1 MGDEPQ
7 ATVRISCPGVT
18 RAGRLCGRPVT
29 EGADFCHYHDPAR
42 AEQRRQIASKAG
54 KSKPLS
60 ESARLRR
67 GLFALI
73 EEVKAAEVDPKV
85 ANTIAVLANS
95 IIGTLRL
102 DSKLR
107 ELENIEIRLRDLE
120 HAARQESL

>member
-1 MGDEPQ
+1 MDDE
-7 ATVRISCPGVT
+7 TSSVVRISCPGVT
-18 RAGRLCGRPVT
+18 RAGRLCGRPVA

-42 AEQRRQIASKAG
+42 AEQRRRIASKAG
-54 KSKPLS
+54 KSRPLS

-73 EEVKAAEVDPKV
+73 EEVKAAEVDPKI

-107 ELENIEIRLRDLE
+107 ELEDIEIRLRDLE
-120 HAARQESL
+120 RAASQDNL

>member
-1 MGDEPQ
+1 MGNETRS
-7 ATVRISCPGVT
+7 TVRISCPGVT
-18 RAGRLCGRPVT
+18 RAGNLCGRSVA

-42 AEQRRQIASKAG
+42 AEQRRRIASKAG

-67 GLFALI
+67 DLFALI
-73 EEVKAAEVDPKV
+73 EEVKAAKVDPKI

-107 ELENIEIRLRDLE
+107 ELEDVEVRLKDLE
-120 HAARQESL
+120 RAARQESL

>member
-1 MGDEPQ
+1 MGDGGIST
-7 ATVRISCPGVT
+7 ARTSCPGVT
-18 RAGRLCGRPVT
+18 RAGTLCGRPVA

-42 AEQRRQIASKAG
+42 AEQRRRIASKAG

-73 EEVKAAEVDPKV
+73 EEVKSAEVDPKV

-107 ELENIEIRLRDLE
+107 ELEDIEIRLKDLE
-120 HAARQESL
+120 RAARQASL